1 MAAGEVSR
9 RRFVGMEV
17 DLAAQRF
24 RCSFLMK
31 DLNLELFPTHKS
43 CSRSALDLP
52 VWWVPLEP
60 VAQWAAMVQG
70 KRLFASGEV
79 LILLCQT

>member
-31 DLNLELFPTHKS
+31 DLNLGAFSYSQEL
-43 CSRSALDLP
+43 
-52 VWWVPLEP
+52 
-60 VAQWAAMVQG
+60 
-70 KRLFASGEV
+70 
-79 LILLCQT
+79 

>member
-1 MAAGEVSR
+1 
-9 RRFVGMEV
+9 V

-43 CSRSALDLP
+43 CSFCTRLTSL
-52 VWWVPLEP
+52 VVPLEP
-60 VAQWAAMVQG
+60 VAQWAAMVQS

-79 LILLCQT
+79 QISTFVSGMTRI